1 MPRPTGWCDPVA
13 SREWSRQLSE
23 GARTCRSRKGGQD
36 VTEDERLK
44 EIDRL
49 RTALDE
55 LCLPY
60 RSGAADLSYDEVVKQ
75 MPETEQAMA
84 AHLIGE
90 LEHLDAAGSPD

>member
-1 MPRPTGWCDPVA
+1 M
-13 SREWSRQLSE
+13 
-23 GARTCRSRKGGQD
+23 
-36 VTEDERLK
+36 TEDERLK

-60 RSGAADLSYDEVVKQ
+60 RSEGKDMSYDEVVKQ

-84 AHLIGE
+84 FHLIGE
-90 LEHLDAAGSPD
+90 LEHLAAGSPE